1 MSTRVGA
8 EGAGA
13 RGGRRR
19 RPSAAERLANPDAV
33 LTTSDL
39 VELGYGR
46 RGAEAIFRA
55 AARSA
60 GVEQWPG
67 YSRPLLRV
75 RDFLR
80 LRDEQTVREDRVHP
94 A

>member
-1 MSTRVGA
+1 MS
-8 EGAGA
+8 A
-13 RGGRRR
+13 R
-19 RPSAAERLANPDAV
+19 PPAAERLANPDAV

-55 AARSA
+55 AARSS

-80 LRDEQTVREDRVHP
+80 LREEATFRDDRVRP
-94 A
+94 S